1 MTSGFFNFVV
11 MSDVDLRKYCP
22 GNVARSTRKGRSESR
37 MANRDEKL
45 AIRFYYYAVIKQ
57 LKFSSTLNKLS
68 DEFDI
73 DETVITNRLKKI
85 YNTVDAVFAQ
95 KPTIRS
101 LKKRY
106 PYYSW

>member
-1 MTSGFFNFVV
+1 

-45 AIRFYYYAVIKQ
+45 VLRFYYHAVIKEC
-57 LKFSSTLNKLS
+57 KFSNTVQYLS
-68 DEFDI
+68 NEFDI
-73 DETVITNRLKKI
+73 DETVIINRLKKVSEL
-85 YNTVDAVFAQ
+85 VDRVFAQ

-101 LKKRY
+101 LKKKI